1 MILLFIL
8 LVIINV
14 IWNLEI
20 LMQSIYDSLSVWFYS
35 IYPSIFIFYNIS
47 NYLMYNYCF
56 IKLSNLLKFFIKFDS
71 DKSYVILL
79 INIFLGNPGTAN
91 LLFNSLNNQEITDN
105 DFKLLKNITFFMN
118 PLFILN
124 IFNIKI
130 YLFYLL
136 SSFIYIYIY
145 SFVFNYRKDQKK
157 LIINSCKKYS
167 FGNFYESINNSINI
181 LLNVACMVTFFN
193 ITKTSI
199 IYILNLI
206 NFNNSLINIVLS
218 FLEVASGLKFLSSID
233 NIYLSILLISFQGL
247 CILIQSFSYL
257 NKKNISFLRYI
268 FNNIFRSICVS
279 IIFIILTILFHI

>member
-20 LMQSIYDSLSVWFYS
+20 LMQSIYDSLFVWFYS

-105 DFKLLKNITFFMN
+105 DFKLLFFE
-118 PLFILN
+118 
-124 IFNIKI
+124 
-130 YLFYLL
+130 Y
-136 SSFIYIYIY
+136 
-145 SFVFNYRKDQKK
+145 D
-157 LIINSCKKYS
+157 
-167 FGNFYESINNSINI
+167 
-181 LLNVACMVTFFN
+181 
-193 ITKTSI
+193 
-199 IYILNLI
+199 
-206 NFNNSLINIVLS
+206 
-218 FLEVASGLKFLSSID
+218 AS
-233 NIYLSILLISFQGL
+233 N
-247 CILIQSFSYL
+247 
-257 NKKNISFLRYI
+257 
-268 FNNIFRSICVS
+268 
-279 IIFIILTILFHI
+279 

>member
-20 LMQSIYDSLSVWFYS
+20 LMQSIYDSLFVWFYS

-136 SSFIYIYIY
+136 SAFIYIYIY
-145 SFVFNYRKDQKK
+145 SFVFNYRKDKK
-157 LIINSCKKYS
+157 NIIINNYKKYT
-167 FGNFYESINNSINI
+167 FNNFFESISNSIHI

-206 NFNNSLINIVLS
+206 NFNNHLINIVLS
-218 FLEVASGLKFLSSID
+218 FLEVASGLKFLSSTD

-268 FNNIFRSICVS
+268 FNHIFRSICVS